1 MVTDDHYRALSHMD
15 KDIYKK
21 TRVLLK
27 QLNYFILHVIVYF
40 LGNIG
45 LVILA
50 FSGTVEKWG
59 IFLFL
64 SIWAIGI
71 IYHAFRV
78 YGVDFLSR
86 KNKKVNAFFNYFLK
100 LTGS

>member
-1 MVTDDHYRALSHMD
+1 MD

-27 QLNYFILHVIVYF
+27 QLNYFILHVIIYF
-40 LGNIG
+40 LGNVG
-45 LVILA
+45 LVIMA
-50 FSGTVEKWG
+50 FSDIGEKWW

-64 SIWAIGI
+64 AIWAVGI

-86 KNKKVNAFFNYFLK
+86 KNKKVNAFFNYILK
-100 LTGS
+100 LAGS